1 MANAIENVEK
11 EMEKVL
17 HKFKSLKDHG
27 DKNLSE
33 LIQQIESYQRD
44 LSILTCEYCVYYFK
58 DI

>member
-11 EMEKVL
+11 ETEKVL

-27 DKNLSE
+27 EKNLSE

-44 LSILTCEYCVYYFK
+44 LSILTCKFIFLMFVA
-58 DI
+58 

>member
-1 MANAIENVEK
+1 MASAIENVEK
-11 EMEKVL
+11 ETEKVL

-44 LSILTCEYCVYYFK
+44 LSILTCKLF
-58 DI
+58 

>member
-11 EMEKVL
+11 ETEKVS

-27 DKNLSE
+27 EKNLSE

-44 LSILTCEYCVYYFK
+44 LSILTCKFIFLMFVA
-58 DI
+58 